1 MKLKPINTNREYQ
14 LSLKW
19 VDEQFNKKVNK
30 NSLSGQ
36 KLQNVLLLI
45 KQYEDIHFPIPT
57 PARIN
62 KT

>member
-14 LSLKW
+14 LSLMW